1 MPVMCVEVRPTVV
14 MTVTFLVVAVVFH
27 VVHNRVILSML
38 MLVVVHMLANL
49 VSVARVA
56 HVL

>member
-1 MPVMCVEVRPTVV
+1 MD
-14 MTVTFLVVAVVFH
+14 A
-27 VVHNRVILSML
+27 RVILCML
-38 MLVVVHMLANL
+38 MLVVVHVLANL

>member
-1 MPVMCVEVRPTVV
+1 MPVMHVQVRPTVV
-14 MTVTFLVVAVVFH
+14 VIVLFVMVDVVLH
-27 VVHNRVILSML
+27 VMQARVILCML

>member
-1 MPVMCVEVRPTVV
+1 MPVMHVQVRPTVV
-14 MTVTFLVVAVVFH
+14 MTITFFVIHVVLH
-27 VVHNRVILSML
+27 VVHARVILCML

-56 HVL
+56 YVL

>member
-1 MPVMCVEVRPTVV
+1 MPVMRVEVRPTVV
-14 MTVTFLVVAVVFH
+14 MTVLFIVVDVVLH
-27 VVHNRVILSML
+27 VMHARVILCML

>member
-1 MPVMCVEVRPTVV
+1 MPVVCVEVRPTVV
-14 MTVTFLVVAVVFH
+14 MTVLFFVIDVVLH
-27 VVHNRVILSML
+27 VMHTRVILCML